1 MEVSNF
7 KMKGDTITIKD
18 ATARTSIAGINT
30 SIGDIKG
37 QIHTNLLNPTV
48 PTQTINGV
56 TFTNNGDGTYTVN
69 GTATID
75 TYIVTVM
82 RLDLTQFR
90 GKSVKLLGCPSGGGW
105 GTYRINDNVFNE
117 SGTTSIASHRDFG
130 GGYSYD
136 VSNDMSYCNI
146 VIYITKGATANN
158 LLFKPMLTTD
168 LSATYDDFV
177 PYTGDSGRLNEDVA
191 SLVDIVK
198 SIQNASFPVGHFI
211 FTKTCDTESKVIA
224 SYGGVHW
231 RRVTDK
237 FIGACGSVLSING
250 GGSNSVQLTASN
262 VPSHSHS
269 LSGTLTTSETT
280 ASHTHE
286 FFTDEQGAH
295 THYVSTN
302 SDDSVIRAGGSGF
315 GGTEGNV
322 TTQNASVLPTSSSG
336 MHQHH
341 GTTEPGGETHT
352 HDVTL
357 SGSTGSTGSGQAFS
371 IIPSYEGAYVWV
383 REE

>member
-7 KMKGDTITIKD
+7 KINGNTITVKD
-18 ATARTSIAGINT
+18 AIAR
-30 SIGDIKG
+30 G
-37 QIHTNLLNPTV
+37 QICTNLLNPTAQ
-48 PTQTINGV
+48 TQTISGV

-69 GTATID
+69 GTCTGNYAL
-75 TYIVTVM
+75 
-82 RLDLTQFR
+82 LDFASANIK
-90 GKSVKLLGCPSGGGW
+90 GKCKLVGCPKGGGTSSFVLYKLLGSGESQQMIDTGDGV
-105 GTYRINDNVFNE
+105 IIDSNE
-117 SGTTSIASHRDFG
+117 SNAKFRIIIYA
-130 GGYSYD
+130 GY
-136 VSNDMSYCNI
+136 
-146 VIYITKGATANN
+146 TANN

-237 FIGACGSVLSING
+237 FIGACGNVLSING

-302 SDDSVIRAGGSGF
+302 SDDSVVRAGGTGF
-315 GGTEGNV
+315 GGTGGNV
-322 TTQNASVLPTSSSG
+322 TVQNASALPTSVSG
-336 MHQHH
+336 AHYHS
-341 GTTEPGGETHT
+341 GTTKSGGVAHS

-357 SGSTGSTGSGQAFS
+357 SGSTGATGSGQAFS